1 MISGNKYRIY
11 PNKQQQTFLDS
22 HFNAVRI
29 IYNLALETKN
39 TAYYD
44 YGVKLNKNDLSG
56 QLTDL
61 KKEITWLKGINSQS
75 LQGALTRLDVAFAEY
90 FRDLK
95 DGTVAKRKE
104 AYINKRNK
112 KGLPINWNKYNNICK
127 PKFKSKK
134 DNNFSFQVPQS
145 FELIENK
152 LYIPKLKTGIKTIV
166 SSDCHGEHLN
176 LTISKTATG
185 QYYCSICVDDK
196 AKAPKLKKIK
206 ENTAVGI
213 DLGIKTFAVCSD
225 GVEFE
230 NPKHLKNSL
239 TRLKVIQ
246 KRLSRKQKNGK
257 NRNKNRLSVAK
268 LHEKISNQRK
278 DFLHK
283 TSSAITKQYDTVIVE
298 DLAVKN
304 MIQNHKLAQ
313 VISDVSWD
321 TFTTFLKYKCTKF
334 GKNYIEINRYF
345 PSSKMHFD
353 CGYINNNLT
362 LKDRDW
368 HCHICKKSVPRDLN
382 AAINIKYSGLGRPTE
397 PLELPTLVGALK
409 KEAST
414 PLG

>member
-1 MISGNKYRIY
+1 M
-11 PNKQQQTFLDS
+11 
-22 HFNAVRI
+22 
-29 IYNLALETKN
+29 
-39 TAYYD
+39 
-44 YGVKLNKNDLSG
+44 
-56 QLTDL
+56 
-61 KKEITWLKGINSQS
+61 
-75 LQGALTRLDVAFAEY
+75 
-90 FRDLK
+90 
-95 DGTVAKRKE
+95 
-104 AYINKRNK
+104 
-112 KGLPINWNKYNNICK
+112 
-127 PKFKSKK
+127 KS
-134 DNNFSFQVPQS
+134 
-145 FELIENK
+145 
-152 LYIPKLKTGIKTIV
+152 
-166 SSDCHGEHLN
+166 
-176 LTISKTATG
+176 
-185 QYYCSICVDDK
+185 
-196 AKAPKLKKIK
+196 
-206 ENTAVGI
+206 
-213 DLGIKTFAVCSD
+213 VCSD

-313 VISDVSWD
+313 AISDVSWD
-321 TFTTFLKYKCTKF
+321 TFITFLKYKCTKF

-345 PSSKMHFD
+345 PSSKIHFD

-368 HCHICKKSVPRDLN
+368 HCPVCKKSVPRDLN